1 MQVCSQWRRVAHDER
16 LWYRLYTRADFLVS
30 PASRAGE
37 SWKLVRHAWRQA
49 AASHAPGLTC
59 TGSRSQHPSLVITAL
74 SKLAPVAAPALHEDG
89 RFGWC
94 VVRRCAWRRD
104 VPFQR
109 SEVGALQLCG
119 RSSLQG
125 GSLVPH
131 RHLQAPN
138 LHVSPAPPSCAPFTA
153 LGTPQPLS
161 AATVTCMHGDES
173 TFITGGDDGSMQVP
187 CPAAAS
193 APGLARRR
201 HYSRIGAGTGPIG
214 WVRASF
220 RVVGSAVGVEPRC
233 WS

>member
-1 MQVCSQWRRVAHDER
+1 MVSALHSCRLSGFACKPSRRVVEAGATR
-16 LWYRLYTRADFLVS
+16 L
-30 PASRAGE
+30 ASSGCI
-37 SWKLVRHAWRQA
+37 
-49 AASHAPGLTC
+49 HAPGLTC
-59 TGSRSQHPSLVITAL
+59 TGSRSQHPSILITAL

-187 CPAAAS
+187 CPGCSIGTGTRPS
-193 APGLARRR
+193 APLLTHRRR
-201 HYSRIGAGTGPIG
+201 DSPSAPLLTHRRRPDRLGSRILL
-214 WVRASF
+214 
-220 RVVGSAVGVEPRC
+220 
-233 WS
+233 

>member
-1 MQVCSQWRRVAHDER
+1 MGRHGVAQAFLSLCPPCPAGRRMQVCSQWRRVAHDER

-131 RHLQAPN
+131 RHL
-138 LHVSPAPPSCAPFTA
+138 
-153 LGTPQPLS
+153 LS
-161 AATVTCMHGDES
+161 ICKHPTYTS
-173 TFITGGDDGSMQVP
+173 
-187 CPAAAS
+187 
-193 APGLARRR
+193 RRLR
-201 HYSRIGAGTGPIG
+201 HRAHRSLRLVHRNRSRLQQ
-214 WVRASF
+214 
-220 RVVGSAVGVEPRC
+220 
-233 WS
+233 